1 MKRATDIIGTEVN
14 AMRSP
19 RLIVRLGGTANQ
31 LCFAAHSKFAVEQ
44 ARQLMRIE

>member
-1 MKRATDIIGTEVN
+1 
-14 AMRSP
+14 MRRP

-31 LCFAAHSKFAVEQ
+31 LCFVAHGKLAVEQ